1 MRRRL
6 SGIRM
11 DRLFAP
17 LFYSRRYPM
26 TSQGLWRY
34 TLGRVWSVRPFRSAE
49 ERFLR
54 QAWESGAR
62 AFAQGRFLVV
72 PQGVW
77 GRARTEW
84 LTQACRAFE
93 YCAWEASQ
101 TDAPDDDED

>member
-1 MRRRL
+1 
-6 SGIRM
+6 
-11 DRLFAP
+11 
-17 LFYSRRYPM
+17 M
-26 TSQGLWRY
+26 TSRGLWRY
-34 TLGRVWSVRPFRSAE
+34 TLGTVLSVRPFRSAE

-62 AFAQGRFLVV
+62 AFAQGRSLVV

-84 LTQACRAFE
+84 LTHACRAFE

-101 TDAPDDDED
+101 ADDPDDDEN

>member
-1 MRRRL
+1 MLRRF
-6 SGIRM
+6 SSIRM

-17 LFYSRRYPM
+17 LFYAGVYPM
-26 TSQGLWRY
+26 TSQGLWR
-34 TLGRVWSVRPFRSAE
+34 TTVGTVRPFRSAE

-54 QAWESGAR
+54 QAWEHGER

-84 LTQACRAFE
+84 LAQACRAFE
-93 YCAWEASQ
+93 YCAWEAFSMDQ
-101 TDAPDDDED
+101 ADDYAN